1 MSAHL
6 GFYLLRRVAYALA
19 VLLGVNAITFV
30 LFFAINT
37 PDDQARLQLGKRVTA
52 EAIERWKAEHGYDR
66 PLFVNRA
73 AGGAG
78 VLTDT
83 VFFDTSLRAARFD
96 FGRTNEGVN
105 ITEEIRRR
113 MLPSVLIGAQVFVL
127 AVLASIA
134 LGLALVL
141 FRGTRLDAVGVGLL
155 VAMMSISTLFYI
167 IIGQF
172 LMGRVLQLAPVSGF
186 DAGRAEA
193 FLAMPILVLVIAY
206 LGPQAR
212 LFRTIFLEELGK
224 DYVRT
229 ARAKGL
235 SERAVLGRHVLRN
248 SLIPIVTSSGAILPV
263 VFTST
268 IVTETFFAIPG
279 LGSFT
284 IEGITQ
290 QDFGIV
296 RAMVF
301 VGSVLYILS
310 YLLVDLVYVRVD
322 PRIGLQ

>member
-1 MSAHL
+1 MSS
-6 GFYLLRRVAYALA
+6 YILRRAGYAFA
-19 VLLGVNAITFV
+19 VLFGVNLVTFV

-37 PDDQARLQLGKRVTA
+37 PDDQARLQLGRRVTA

-66 PLFVNRA
+66 PLFFNSA
-73 AGGAG
+73 AQGLAG
-78 VLTDT
+78 LTDT
-83 VFFDTSLRAARFD
+83 VFFDTSRRAMSFD

-105 ITEEIRRR
+105 IGEEIRQR
-113 MLPSVLIGAQVFVL
+113 LIPSLLIGAQVFVL
-127 AVLASIA
+127 AISAAVLMA
-134 LGLALVL
+134 LGLAL
-141 FRGTRLDAVGVGLL
+141 FRATNLDAVGIAVL

-167 IIGQF
+167 IVGQF
-172 LMGRVLQLAPVSGF
+172 VVGRVLQITPVSGF
-186 DAGRAEA
+186 APGTRAET
-193 FLAMPILVLVIAY
+193 FLVLPIIVLVLSY
-206 LGPQAR
+206 LGPEAR

-235 SERAVLGRHVLRN
+235 SEWVVLGRHVLRN
-248 SLIPIVTSSGAILPV
+248 SLIPIVTSSGTLLPAV
-263 VFTST
+263 ITST

-279 LGSFT
+279 LGNFT

-310 YLLVDLVYVRVD
+310 YLIVDVVYTMVD
-322 PRIGLQ
+322 PRIRLR

>member
-1 MSAHL
+1 MSA
-6 GFYLLRRVAYALA
+6 YLLRRVAYALA
-19 VLLGVNAITFV
+19 VLLGVNLVTFV

-37 PDDQARLQLGKRVTA
+37 PDDQARLQLGRRVTA

-66 PLFVNRA
+66 PLFYNPVARGLA
-73 AGGAG
+73 QA
-78 VLTDT
+78 TDT
-83 VFFDTSLRAARFD
+83 VFFDTSRRAAIFD

-105 ITEEIRRR
+105 IGEEIRQRIV
-113 MLPSVLIGAQVFVL
+113 PSLLIGIQVFVL
-127 AVLASIA
+127 AIGAAVLLA
-134 LGLALVL
+134 LGMAL
-141 FRGTRLDAVGVGLL
+141 FRATRLDAAGVALL

-167 IIGQF
+167 IVGQF
-172 LMGRVLQLAPVSGF
+172 VVGRVLQLTPISGF
-186 DAGRAEA
+186 APGGGAEA
-193 FLAMPILVLVIAY
+193 FLVLPIIVLIVSY
-206 LGPQAR
+206 LGPEAR

-235 SERAVLGRHVLRN
+235 SEWVVLGRHVLRN
-248 SLIPIVTSSGAILPV
+248 SLIPIVTSSGAMLPAV
-263 VFTST
+263 ITST

-279 LGSFT
+279 LGNFT

-301 VGSVLYILS
+301 VGSVLYIVS
-310 YLLVDLVYVRVD
+310 YLLVDIIYTMVD
-322 PRIGLQ
+322 PRIRLQ